1 MRFDYRD
8 WVLGIDPH
16 NLVFVDESGI
26 NLGMTRLRGRAKR
39 GERLSDC
46 CPRNRGSNISLIGA
60 LSLDGLIAT
69 MSLSGSVNTEVFITY
84 VQEILTPQLWMGA
97 FVIMD
102 NLPVH
107 KAHRIQEIIASV
119 GATVVFLPPYSPDL
133 SPIELCW
140 SKLKQCL
147 RNAKARTTTA
157 INQALSQI
165 INQQISSDDA
175 VGWFEHCGL
184 FI

>member
-8 WVLGIDPH
+8 WVLNIDPN

-26 NLGMTRLRGRAKR
+26 NLGMTRLYGRAKS
-39 GERLSDC
+39 GERLYDC

-84 VQEILTPQLWMGA
+84 VQEILAPQLWMGA
-97 FVIMD
+97 VVIMD

-107 KAHRIQEIIASV
+107 KAHRIQEIIASI
-119 GATVVFLPPYSPDL
+119 GAKVVFLPPYSPDL

-147 RNAKARTTTA
+147 RTAKARTATA
-157 INQALSQI
+157 INQALTEI
-165 INQQISSDDA
+165 INQLISSDDA
-175 VGWFEHCGL
+175 VGWFAHCGL

>member
-8 WVLGIDPH
+8 WVLRIDPH
-16 NLVFVDESGI
+16 NLVFIDESGI
-26 NLGMTRLRGRAKR
+26 NLGMTRLRGRAVC
-39 GERLSDC
+39 GERLYDC

-69 MSLSGSVNTEVFITY
+69 MSLPGSVNTRVFLTY
-84 VQEILTPQLWMGA
+84 IKEILLPQLWTGA

-107 KAHRIQEIIASV
+107 KASQIREIIQTV
-119 GATVVFLPPYSPDL
+119 GAEVIFLPPYSPDL

-147 RNAKARTTTA
+147 RTAKARTTET
-157 INQALSQI
+157 INQALTEI
-165 INQQISSDDA
+165 INHQISSDDA

>member
-1 MRFDYRD
+1 
-8 WVLGIDPH
+8 
-16 NLVFVDESGI
+16 
-26 NLGMTRLRGRAKR
+26 
-39 GERLSDC
+39 
-46 CPRNRGSNISLIGA
+46 
-60 LSLDGLIAT
+60 

>member
-1 MRFDYRD
+1 MRFEYRD
-8 WVLGIDPH
+8 WVLKIDPH
-16 NLVFVDESGI
+16 NLIFIDESGI
-26 NLGMTRLRGRAKR
+26 NLGMTRSRGRAISGKR
-39 GERLSDC
+39 LYDS

-69 MSLSGSVNTEVFITY
+69 MSLPGSVNTEVFLIY
-84 VQEILTPQLWMGA
+84 IREILLPQLWRGA

-107 KAHRIQEIIASV
+107 KASRIREMIEAV
-119 GATVVFLPPYSPDL
+119 GAKVIFLPPYSPDL

-140 SKLKQCL
+140 LKLKQCL
-147 RNAKARTTTA
+147 RTVKARTATA
-157 INQALSQI
+157 INQALSEI
-165 INQQISSDDA
+165 INHQISSDEA

>member
-16 NLVFVDESGI
+16 NLVFIDESGI
-26 NLGMTRLRGRAKR
+26 NLGMTRLRGRAKS
-39 GERLSDC
+39 GERLYDC

-69 MSLSGSVNTEVFITY
+69 MSLTGSVNTEVFITY
-84 VQEILTPQLWMGA
+84 VQSILVPQLWPGA

-107 KAHRIQEIIASV
+107 KAHRIQEIITSV
-119 GATVVFLPPYSPDL
+119 GAKVVFLPPYSPDL

-140 SKLKQCL
+140 SKLKQLL
-147 RNAKARTTTA
+147 RSAKARTTTA
-157 INQALSQI
+157 IHQALSEI
-165 INQQISSDDA
+165 INHYISSDDA